1 MKTFE
6 EIKDEMRFVFGESEV
21 PRVKFV
27 DSVSEL
33 KVKLIAWTTPNPYKV
48 LLEVASCTWGDYNNT
63 NKWSR
68 LSPEARFHIVKAVLD
83 GRALPLAKEHLK
95 FTFVIS
101 GVSRA
106 AFDEIARAR
115 IGVAY
120 GSKGWKDNS
129 LRNIG
134 FMIPSVLLSF
144 PRFLSEFEDHVKS
157 VSKLY
162 MKMQRLGI
170 PNWAC
175 RSIMPMYCL
184 YRFIMSLDYLALQ
197 QFCANRMNFTEQ
209 EDVVAVAW
217 CMREEVKKK
226 FPLLAEYLRPA
237 EDWSKKDLTDK
248 VNGFA
253 AELGV
258 PNAPSGR
265 WPVDMGEFRQK
276 YDVLSDKP
284 CTDVTVLEKYLGF
297 HIPRPEEWIDYTWES
312 LDEKDRRL
320 FKAGGTVNGKS
331 I

>member
-6 EIKDEMRFVFGESEV
+6 EIKNEMRFVFSESEV
-21 PRVKFV
+21 SRVKFV
-27 DSVSEL
+27 DSISEL
-33 KVKLIAWTTPNPYKV
+33 KVKLVSWTSPNPYKI

-63 NKWSR
+63 DKWSR
-68 LSPEARFHIVKAVLD
+68 LSPEARFHIVKAVLG
-83 GRALPLAKEHLK
+83 GRALPLAREHLK

-120 GSKGWKDNS
+120 GSKGWKDNK
-129 LRNIG
+129 LRSIG
-134 FMIPSVLLSF
+134 FMIPSVLLSY
-144 PRFLSEFEDHVKS
+144 PEFLPELINHVKN

-162 MKMQRLGI
+162 AKMQKLGV

-217 CMREEVKKK
+217 YMREEIKKK

-237 EDWSKKDLTDK
+237 EDWAKKDLTDK

-253 AELGV
+253 EELGV

-265 WPVDMGEFRQK
+265 WSVDMQKFYQK
-276 YDVLSDKP
+276 YDVLCDKP
-284 CTDVTVLEKYLGF
+284 CTDIVVLEKYLGI
-297 HIPRPEEWIDYTWES
+297 HIPRPDEWIDYTWET
-312 LDEKDRRL
+312 LDKRD
-320 FKAGGTVNGKS
+320 KAQFEED
-331 I
+331 